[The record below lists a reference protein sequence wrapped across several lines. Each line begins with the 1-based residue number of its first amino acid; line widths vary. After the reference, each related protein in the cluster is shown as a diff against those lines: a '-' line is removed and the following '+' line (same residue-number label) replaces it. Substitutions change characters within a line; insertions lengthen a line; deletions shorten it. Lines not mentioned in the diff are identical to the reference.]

1 MKSTVHLFLYIF
13 ILISSV
19 AQRATAQETLGEQLR
34 QVIQGKAATVGV
46 AVIFN
51 GSELV
56 SVNNMYRYPMMST
69 YKFHQALSVVDYLHK
84 YDKNL
89 ATEILVKKSD
99 LLANTHSPLR
109 DANPNGNFQITV
121 GDLLKYS
128 LIESD
133 NNACDILFKYI
144 GGPLVTEK
152 YIHGFLLYSD
162 SVKSV

>member
-1 MKSTVHLFLYIF
+1 M
-13 ILISSV
+13 
-19 AQRATAQETLGEQLR
+19 
-34 QVIQGKAATVGV
+34 GV

-84 YDKNL
+84 HDKNL

-144 GGPLVTEK
+144 GGPLVTENT
-152 YIHGFLLYSD
+152 FT
-162 SVKSV
+162 V